1 MSHPPCSP
9 LPWHQPEGSEPALT
23 ILSIGVGLFSVALF
37 LLGFV
42 LLAPRR
48 PRVPLDRRQ
57 PAQHQPDSQLTRFAG
72 SAVHLVDGYFSQR
85 KVRLFSREALENAGL
100 RLGQSDFFVLVLAG
114 AFVGALAGFIVAGPV
129 LAILFVLLAPLA
141 GHLVIG
147 FLTGKRR
154 VMFDQQLGDTL
165 QLLSGG
171 LRAGHSILRAID
183 AAAAESQSPTAEE
196 MRRVITE
203 TSLGR
208 DLQSSLT
215 DTAERMRSDDFVWIA
230 QAIQINR
237 EVGGNL
243 AEVLDQVGETIRERS
258 EIKGHI
264 KSLAAEGKFS
274 AYILMAMPFGIV
286 AMLMVANPGYMNS
299 MFTHLLGWVMIGAS
313 LVMMTIG
320 GLWMRKIIDLK
331 F

>member
-1 MSHPPCSP
+1 M
-9 LPWHQPEGSEPALT
+9 
-23 ILSIGVGLFSVALF
+23 ILFVGLALMLSAIVLFGVAVIL
-37 LLGFV
+37 
-42 LLAPRR
+42 PKT
-48 PRVPLDRRQ
+48 PDVPLDRRRPYQ
-57 PAQHQPDSQLTRFAG
+57 LLPGSHLTRFTG
-72 SAVHLVDGYFSQR
+72 STTDALHRVLTQR
-85 KVRLFSREALENAGL
+85 KVRLFNREQLDDAGV
-100 RLGQSDFFVLVLAG
+100 RMSQADFVVLVIAG
-114 AFVGALAGFIVAGPV
+114 AVVGALIGLIVGGI
-129 LAILFVLLAPLA
+129 LFAILLSILAPFVA
-141 GHLVIG
+141 RLVLK
-147 FLTGKRR
+147 FRAGKRR
-154 VMFDQQLGDTL
+154 DKFDDQLGDTL

-183 AAAAESQSPTAEE
+183 AAATESVSPTSEE

-208 DLQSSLT
+208 DLQASLN
-215 DTAERMRSDDFVWIA
+215 DTAERMRNEDFVWIA

-243 AEVLDQVGETIRERS
+243 ADVLDQVNDTIRERS

-274 AYILMAMPFGIV
+274 AYILMALPVGIV
-286 AMLMVANPGYMNS
+286 FMLMIVNPGYMNV
-299 MFTHLLGWVMIGAS
+299 MFTNPLGWVMIGGS
-313 LVMMTIG
+313 VILMTIG

>member
-1 MSHPPCSP
+1 M
-9 LPWHQPEGSEPALT
+9 
-23 ILSIGVGLFSVALF
+23 ILFVGLALMLSAIVLFGVAVILPK
-37 LLGFV
+37 
-42 LLAPRR
+42 APE
-48 PRVPLDRRQ
+48 VPLDRRR
-57 PAQHQPDSQLTRFAG
+57 PYAVGPGSHLTRFTG
-72 SAVHLVDGYFSQR
+72 STTDVLHRVLTQR
-85 KVRLFSREALENAGL
+85 NIRLFNREELDNAGV
-100 RLGQSDFFVLVLAG
+100 RMSQADFVVLVIAG
-114 AFVGALAGFIVAGPV
+114 AVVGALIGLVVGGIIG
-129 LAILFVLLAPLA
+129 AILLSILAPFVA
-141 GHLVIG
+141 RLVLK
-147 FLTGKRR
+147 FKAGKRR
-154 VMFDQQLGDTL
+154 DKFDDQLGDTL

-183 AAAAESQSPTAEE
+183 AAATESVSPTSEE

-208 DLQSSLT
+208 DLQASLN
-215 DTAERMRSDDFVWIA
+215 DTAERMRNEDFVWIA

-243 AEVLDQVGETIRERS
+243 ADVLDQVNDTIRERS

-274 AYILMAMPFGIV
+274 AYILMALPVGIV
-286 AMLMVANPGYMNS
+286 IMLMIVNPGYMNV
-299 MFTHLLGWVMIGAS
+299 MFTNPLGWGMIAAS
-313 LVMMTIG
+313 LIFMTIG

>member
-1 MSHPPCSP
+1 MT
-9 LPWHQPEGSEPALT
+9 LT
-23 ILSIGVGLFSVALF
+23 AGVVF
-37 LLGFV
+37 LVTAV
-42 LLAPRR
+42 LLLATAVLTPGTA
-48 PRVPLDRRQ
+48 RVPLDRRRPVQ
-57 PAQHQPDSQLTRFAG
+57 AVSDSSLSRFAG
-72 SAVHLVDGYFSQR
+72 SAVNLADGFFAQR
-85 KVRLFSREALENAGL
+85 KVRLFNREALEQAGL
-100 RLGQSDFFVLVLAG
+100 RIGQGDFYVLLLVG
-114 AFVGALAGFIVAGPV
+114 AFVGALAGFVVGGLL
-129 LAILFVLLAPLA
+129 LAILLVALAPVA
-141 GHLVIG
+141 GHLVITV
-147 FLTGKRR
+147 LSGKRR
-154 VMFDQQLGDTL
+154 AKFDDQLGDTL

-183 AAAAESQSPTAEE
+183 AAGSESQSPTAEE

-208 DLQSSLT
+208 DLLASLN
-215 DTAERMRSDDFVWIA
+215 DTAERMRNEDFVWIA

-243 AEVLDQVGETIRERS
+243 AEVLDQVNETIRERA

-274 AYILMAMPFGIV
+274 AYILMAMPIGIV
-286 AMLMVANPGYMNS
+286 LMLMLVNPGYMNV
-299 MFTHLLGWVMIGAS
+299 MFTNPLGWAMMAAS
-313 LVMMTIG
+313 VILMTIG

>member
-1 MSHPPCSP
+1 MT
-9 LPWHQPEGSEPALT
+9 LT
-23 ILSIGVGLFSVALF
+23 FGVAF
-37 LLGFV
+37 LVTAV
-42 LLAPRR
+42 LLLATAVLSPGAV
-48 PRVPLDRRQ
+48 RVPLDRRRPVQ
-57 PAQHQPDSQLTRFAG
+57 ASPDSSLSRFAG
-72 SAVHLVDGYFSQR
+72 SAVNLADGFFAQR
-85 KVRLFSREALENAGL
+85 SVRLFNRDSLEQAGL
-100 RLGQSDFFVLVLAG
+100 RMGQGDFYILLLVG
-114 AFVGALAGFIVAGPV
+114 AFVGALAGFVVGGLL
-129 LAILFVLLAPLA
+129 LAILFVGLAPVA
-141 GHLVIG
+141 GHLVLT
-147 FLTGKRR
+147 FLAGKRR
-154 VMFDQQLGDTL
+154 AKFDDQLGDTL

-183 AAAAESQSPTAEE
+183 AAGSESQSPTAEE

-208 DLQSSLT
+208 DLLASLN
-215 DTAERMRSDDFVWIA
+215 DTAERMRNEDFVWIS

-243 AEVLDQVGETIRERS
+243 AEVLDQVNETIRERS

-274 AYILMAMPFGIV
+274 AYILMAMPIGIV
-286 AMLMVANPGYMNS
+286 AMLMLVNPGYMNV
-299 MFTHLLGWVMIGAS
+299 MFTNPLGWAMIAAS
-313 LVMMTIG
+313 VILMTIG

>member
-1 MSHPPCSP
+1 MT
-9 LPWHQPEGSEPALT
+9 LT
-23 ILSIGVGLFSVALF
+23 VGVAF
-37 LLGFV
+37 LVTAV
-42 LLAPRR
+42 LLLATAVLSPGTA
-48 PRVPLDRRQ
+48 RVPLDRRRPVQ
-57 PAQHQPDSQLTRFAG
+57 AVTDSSLSRFAG
-72 SAVHLVDGYFSQR
+72 SAVNLADGFFAQR
-85 KVRLFSREALENAGL
+85 KVQLFNRDALEQAGL
-100 RLGQSDFFVLVLAG
+100 RMGQGDFYVLLLVG
-114 AFVGALAGFIVAGPV
+114 AFAGALAGFVVGGLL
-129 LAILFVLLAPLA
+129 LAILLVALAPVA
-141 GHLVIG
+141 GHVV
-147 FLTGKRR
+147 LTVLSGKRR
-154 VMFDQQLGDTL
+154 AKFDDQLGDTL

-183 AAAAESQSPTAEE
+183 AAGSESQSPTAEE

-208 DLQSSLT
+208 DLLASLN
-215 DTAERMRSDDFVWIA
+215 DTAGRMCNEDFVWIA

-243 AEVLDQVGETIRERS
+243 AEVLDQVNETIRERA

-274 AYILMAMPFGIV
+274 AYILMAMPIGIV
-286 AMLMVANPGYMNS
+286 LMLMLVNPGYMNV
-299 MFTHLLGWVMIGAS
+299 MFTNPLGWAMMAAS
-313 LVMMTIG
+313 VILMTIG